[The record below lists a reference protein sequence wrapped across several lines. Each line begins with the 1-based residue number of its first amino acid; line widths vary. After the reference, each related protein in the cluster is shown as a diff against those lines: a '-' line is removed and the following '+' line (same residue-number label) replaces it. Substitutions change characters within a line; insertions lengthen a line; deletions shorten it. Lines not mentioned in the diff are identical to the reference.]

1 MANWANPTL
10 TSNYAN
16 FVTEVKARDEDL
28 AKMFDGQ
35 TVSNLPTGA
44 IRWSS
49 ANNRFEKWSGSA
61 WGTLSAAY
69 AFTAVTTNGSIAI
82 TPDAAHTAGLTIGN
96 SRTSSGYA
104 VIDLIGDTT
113 YQASGYSF
121 RVVRDN
127 TGANAATNLYHRGTG
142 RLNINAQDSNGTIA
156 LQTQFTDRLIVNS
169 FGNIIIPGIASSG
182 YVDLRSSSAQPING
196 FYLPAASTIGV
207 YNDVIGDVARWT
219 AEGQYLHGTTS
230 AVSMTSNTVTGLTIG
245 ATGEVLL
252 RRSSASSLNISRSGT
267 DGAAQQFYQTNTLV
281 GSISVT
287 TTATAYNTSSDYRLK
302 ENVAP
307 IDDPIALLMQLKPCG
322 FNFKAEPS
330 QRVNGFIAHELADV
344 IHEAVT
350 GEKDAE
356 DEDGN
361 PIYQG
366 VDQAKLVPVLTAA
379 MQELVERM
387 TKLEQPE

>member
-10 TSNYAN
+10 TSTYVDFLA
-16 FVTEVKARDEDL
+16 EVKARDEDL

-35 TVSNLPTGA
+35 TVSNLPSGA

-61 WGTLSAAY
+61 WGALSATY
-69 AFTAVTTNGSIAI
+69 AFTAVTAI
-82 TPDAAHTAGLTIGN
+82 GTLTVGANADTGQTASLTIGN
-96 SRTSSGYA
+96 GRTGNGFVSLD
-104 VIDLIGDTT
+104 IIGDTT
-113 YQASGYSF
+113 YTTYA
-121 RVVRDN
+121 VRLARFG
-127 TGANAATNLYHRGTG
+127 TGANAETNFYHRGTG
-142 RLNINAQDSNGTIA
+142 TFRMNCQDGGSWGVQISG
-156 LQTQFTDRLIVNS
+156 TDRLV
-169 FGNIIIPGIASSG
+169 
-182 YVDLRSSSAQPING
+182 VDGAGDITISRRATVGGLALTSSSTISNG
-196 FYLPAASTIGV
+196 FNAPVSDAIAVRPGTYGE
-207 YNDVIGDVARWT
+207 VARWT
-219 AEGQYLHGTTS
+219 STGQYLHGATSLVNMTENTTEGLHIGF
-230 AVSMTSNTVTGLTIG
+230 TGAIF
-245 ATGEVLL
+245 L
-252 RRSSASSLNISRSGT
+252 RQYGSSPINLSRSGT
-267 DGAAQQFYQTNTLV
+267 NGAIQQFYQTNTLV

-379 MQELVERM
+379 MQELVERV
-387 TKLEQPE
+387 TRLEQPE